1 MDCCKHGA
9 IVYSA
14 GLVSANAAG
23 ENHLST
29 FIPEEKHQRVLK
41 TCIDVPEETP
51 SFPIPIQEVGIS
63 GKTVWV
69 RLVENRGGRIPFTA
83 RILVNL
89 PATRRGIHMSRIEQ
103 AITALYDKQFSS
115 LPEYGKLLASN
126 ILETQNAQHVSLE
139 LTGRLPHIKK
149 APVSKLASI
158 DSVEVGFSVKLGK
171 NEHET
176 IENLQISAG
185 MHHLTACPC
194 TLSYNEVLFNRFND
208 PWPQATH
215 SQRSKT
221 ELTVST
227 ADFKQLPEYN
237 ALVEILQEVLHVSQD
252 LLKRPDETELVL
264 KAHRQPQFAEDTVR
278 EIARAAGEKFKDI
291 LSPETKIQIKTLS
304 LESIHIHDV
313 ECCLQTKLGDIL
325 AASAA

>member
-1 MDCCKHGA
+1 M
-9 IVYSA
+9 VNRA

-23 ENHLST
+23 GNYLST
-29 FIPEEKHQRVLK
+29 FIPEEKHRLVLK
-41 TCIDVPEETP
+41 TCIDVPEEVP
-51 SFPIPIQEVGIS
+51 SFPMPIQEVGIS

-69 RLVENRGGRIPFTA
+69 SLVENKGGRIPFTA

-126 ILETQNAQHVSLE
+126 ILEAQNAQYVSLE
-139 LTGRLPHIKK
+139 LAGRIPHIKK
-149 APVSKLASI
+149 ASVSRLASI
-158 DSVEVGFSVKLGK
+158 DSVEVGFSVKFGR
-171 NEHET
+171 NGQET

-221 ELTVST
+221 ELSVST
-227 ADFKQLPEYN
+227 ADFKQLPTYEI
-237 ALVEILQEVLHVSQD
+237 LIDILQEVLHVSQD

-278 EIARAAGEKFKDI
+278 EIAQAAGDKFKDA
-291 LSPETKIQIKTLS
+291 LPLKTEIQIKTLS

-313 ECCLQTKLGDIL
+313 ECCLKTQLGDIL
-325 AASAA
+325 ATSAP